1 MITIWHNPRCSKSRQ
16 TLALIEQSGAE
27 VTIRRYLED
36 APTEAEIDAARR
48 ALGLSSLRDMLRK
61 GEKACK
67 ELGLNSETP
76 EAALLSAM
84 AQNPVL
90 IERPIVFAGN
100 RAVIGRPPEAVQDL
114 L

>member
-1 MITIWHNPRCSKSRQ
+1 MITIWHNPRCAKSRQ

-36 APTEAEIDAARR
+36 APAEAEIDAARR

-61 GEKACK
+61 GEKSCK
-67 ELGLNSETP
+67 ALGLNSETP
-76 EAALLSAM
+76 EAVLLSAM

-90 IERPIVFAGN
+90 IERPIVFSGN